1 MDGIQQVCFPASVYA
16 QEAVD
21 GGGEVDLHLFQIF
34 ELYYLDIFKVHDKDL
49 NGKRTFFVK
58 TNKIRLISLYLRSK
72 VSIFYIIQHG
82 KAEFENSKSESKI
95 FQRKVFILV

>member
-1 MDGIQQVCFPASVYA
+1 MDGIQQVGFPASVDT
-16 QEAVD
+16 QKAVD

-34 ELYYLDIFKVHDKDL
+34 ELYDLDIFKVHNKDL

-58 TNKIRLISLYLRSK
+58 TNKIRLNSLYLRSK
-72 VSIFYIIQHG
+72 VSIFYTIQHG